1 MKKKIVILFVFLTK
15 VKENIFDEDFFTE
28 ACLSD
33 TSIFNAKFNLHHKGK
48 ENLSKIEDL
57 IENPANV
64 VERQKIRTEDLKK
77 LIQEKYLIQKKT
89 DVIVEDLFL
98 NK

>member
-1 MKKKIVILFVFLTK
+1 MKI
-15 VKENIFDEDFFTE
+15 
-28 ACLSD
+28 
-33 TSIFNAKFNLHHKGK
+33 
-48 ENLSKIEDL
+48 L

-77 LIQEKYLIQKKT
+77 LIQEKYLIKKKT

-98 NK
+98 NKQFVVLIVYVCFFRS

>member
-15 VKENIFDEDFFTE
+15 VKENIFDEDFFT
-28 ACLSD
+28 
-33 TSIFNAKFNLHHKGK
+33 NAKFNLHHKGK

-89 DVIVEDLFL
+89 NVIVEDLFL